1 MRTYT
6 VIQRIETDG
15 EYTVKHIYIILSFYS
30 TERNLFFFESYEF
43 FESLTG
49 AEHHKKVS
57 KSYSL
62 VRRAV
67 IRIKYKTKC
76 TSISGIEKFVSVK
89 QNYSVKFPRYNVDSW
104 LRILSEARPK
114 FHPQHMIMIEIAK
127 WLVPILCRGPGINI
141 SLIIIRLLCFL

>member
-15 EYTVKHIYIILSFYS
+15 EYTVKDIYITISFYS
-30 TERNLFFFESYEF
+30 TERNLFFFES

-67 IRIKYKTKC
+67 IRIKYNTKIYIYQEL
-76 TSISGIEKFVSVK
+76 TNFYQLNKITLLNFLGTMLI
-89 QNYSVKFPRYNVDSW
+89 
-104 LRILSEARPK
+104 
-114 FHPQHMIMIEIAK
+114 
-127 WLVPILCRGPGINI
+127 PG
-141 SLIIIRLLCFL
+141 